1 MTISTWLPL
10 NNALAAPLV
19 SYGPDKIT
27 CPWVNIPLKPGSGVV
42 LTNTVGLVPI
52 YPLPGN
58 AGTGS
63 WAISLFWTLPLVPL
77 MAKLFLLSALGMR

>member
-1 MTISTWLPL
+1 MTISTWIPL
-10 NNALAAPLV
+10 SNNGTSPFV
-19 SYGPDKIT
+19 SYGGTGINCPIVAQINARVGPPIIT
-27 CPWVNIPLKPGSGVV
+27 GGS
-42 LTNTVGLVPI
+42 LIPI

-63 WAISLFWTLPLVPL
+63 LAISLFWTLPLVPL

>member
-1 MTISTWLPL
+1 MSNTFPTI
-10 NNALAAPLV
+10 
-19 SYGPDKIT
+19 
-27 CPWVNIPLKPGSGVV
+27 
-42 LTNTVGLVPI
+42 LTNDGGSNSVINYVPVSPAFPQFVGVAPPVPLPI
-52 YPLPGN
+52 GIALIPIHPLPGN